1 MARSMSRAKERGA
14 NAWGLADRQ
23 HGVVARRDL
32 LALGFSPMAIE
43 HRTERGR
50 LHPVYRGVYAVGRP
64 ALTCE
69 GRWMAA
75 VLACGDDA
83 ALSHRSAAALWGI
96 WEEGGRIEITVRQ
109 ASQRRPGGLRARRRP
124 SLTDEDIA
132 IHKRIPTT
140 CPIRTLLDLATVL
153 GPTALE
159 RAIGEADKRDL
170 TDPETMRAALAAY
183 TGQPGVR
190 ARRAVLDRHTLRPV
204 RLRTRAP
211 LPAAS
216 PGSRAPPAADP
227 GRGQRFQGRLLLA
240 GPGPGRR
247 DRRPPIPPDPVR
259 SGPRPR
265 SRPSPHRRGI
275 DDPPL
280 HPPPGPTRSRPRAP
294 RPARHRGQ
302 LLERTVREGAGWPL
316 DGRILRAAQPIG
328 WAASPERG
336 RPASSP
342 PRRVRR

>member
-1 MARSMSRAKERGA
+1 MARSKSRAKERSA

-23 HGVVARRDL
+23 HGVVTRRDL

-43 HRTERGR
+43 HRIERGR

-75 VLACGDDA
+75 VLACGDNA

-96 WEEGGRIEITVRQ
+96 GEEGRRIEITVRQ

-153 GPTALE
+153 GPAALE

-183 TGQPGVR
+183 AGQPGVR
-190 ARRAVLDRHTLRPV
+190 ALRAVLDRHTLRLSDSALE
-204 RLRTRAP
+204 RLFQPLALAAGLPQPLTQAEVNGFRVDFYWPDLGLVVETDGLRYHRTPSAQ
-211 LPAAS
+211 A
-216 PGSRAPPAADP
+216 
-227 GRGQRFQGRLLLA
+227 
-240 GPGPGRR
+240 R
-247 DRRPPIPPDPVR
+247 DRVRDQAHTAAGLTALRFTHRQVRFEPAHVLDVLRRTTRNPR
-259 SGPRPR
+259 SGY
-265 SRPSPHRRGI
+265 
-275 DDPPL
+275 
-280 HPPPGPTRSRPRAP
+280 
-294 RPARHRGQ
+294 
-302 LLERTVREGAGWPL
+302 
-316 DGRILRAAQPIG
+316 
-328 WAASPERG
+328 
-336 RPASSP
+336 
-342 PRRVRR
+342 